1 VLPSC
6 ATSRGH
12 SPIRNLGTRVAA
24 VVPQHASQS
33 LTQADT
39 TKADTTKWA
48 YSMFP
53 AYLVKARNS
62 SFNTRSSIL
71 D

>member
-39 TKADTTKWA
+39 T
-48 YSMFP
+48 P
-53 AYLVKARNS
+53 LQHIYL
-62 SFNTRSSIL
+62 SIFKNL
-71 D
+71 SVICL